1 MIVWTLPNT
10 LTVLR
15 LLAAPGVAVMFLYFT
30 RPWADFLALTLFV
43 GAAITDY
50 FDGYLA
56 RLWKQESRFG
66 AMLDPIADKA
76 MVLIAIMVIT
86 GYNGMN
92 PWLILPATV
101 IFFREVFV
109 SGLREFLGDKA
120 GLLKVTKL
128 AKWKT
133 TAQMVAI
140 AVLFLGTGLK
150 VMELPLPPR
159 VGGVGLPTGAT
170 WADLAN
176 WLGLALIWVAAVLT
190 AMTGW
195 EYFQKSLPFLKDA
208 PPAPPPG
215 ARKAP

>member
-1 MIVWTLPNT
+1 
-10 LTVLR
+10 
-15 LLAAPGVAVMFLYFT
+15 
-30 RPWADFLALTLFV
+30 
-43 GAAITDY
+43 
-50 FDGYLA
+50 
-56 RLWKQESRFG
+56 
-66 AMLDPIADKA
+66 
-76 MVLIAIMVIT
+76 
-86 GYNGMN
+86 
-92 PWLILPATV
+92 
-101 IFFREVFV
+101 
-109 SGLREFLGDKA
+109 
-120 GLLKVTKL
+120 
-128 AKWKT
+128 
-133 TAQMVAI
+133 
-140 AVLFLGTGLK
+140 LGTGLK